1 MAPKNPPSEATN
13 IQNTINDI
21 HLNILKLCHVPYRY
35 GVYSHYVQ
43 RDLKYLQVYQYC
55 RSKHNPPKIIEDKDH
70 QQKSSKKTTL
80 NYPDVTADKSSL
92 LKATRRV
99 AYCHIEKYGTPKAS
113 IRKVIYKPPTTLGS
127 KTYSDILE
135 EVEMVI
141 WTKVKVR
148 KVMKSIGIDPYGKK
162 ACHTIY
168 KYTLIIPK
176 A

>member
-1 MAPKNPPSEATN
+1 MYSVLSNTSKPTN
-13 IQNTINDI
+13 IVVQNTT
-21 HLNILKLCHVPYRY
+21 
-35 GVYSHYVQ
+35 
-43 RDLKYLQVYQYC
+43 
-55 RSKHNPPKIIEDKDH
+55 PPRLLRTRTTNKNLP
-70 QQKSSKKTTL
+70 KKATL
-80 NYPDVTADKSSL
+80 NYPDFTADKSSL
-92 LKATRRV
+92 LKSTRRV

-113 IRKVIYKPPTTLGS
+113 IRKVIYKPPTTLES
-127 KTYSDILE
+127 KTSSDILE

-148 KVMKSIGIDPYGKK
+148 EVMKSIGIDPYGKK